1 MTELQIIYV
10 KDCIKAKDMP
20 RFYIWSEWLKVRK
33 RVLDLDKDE
42 CQDCKAKGIYT
53 KATTVHHINHVKNRP
68 DLALEI
74 YTNDGDTRRRNLV
87 SLCHDCHEIRHGRKY
102 SDRTALTAERW

>member
-10 KDCIKAKDMP
+10 KDCIKAKDMH

-74 YTNDGDTRRRNLV
+74 YTNDGLSSKYFEN
-87 SLCHDCHEIRHGRKY
+87 SLIESELSTTTQTSNKLEFLY
-102 SDRTALTAERW
+102 